1 MAVMKNNILK
11 QKEKQKKKQFIMGT
25 CRAKVRPVM
34 LQVAS
39 Q

>member
-1 MAVMKNNILK
+1 MKNNILK
-11 QKEKQKKKQFIMGT
+11 QKKKQKKQFIMAT
-25 CRAKVRPVM
+25 CRDKVMPVM